1 MRNLKLETIVAEL
14 EQNGRFSLE
23 KQYYQHG
30 STSVYSHSVQ
40 VAFFSLYLSRKLKLR
55 VNERALI
62 RGALLHDYFLYDW
75 HDRDHGHSLH
85 GFTHPGTALKNA
97 KKIMTSIP
105 LKKISFIAICSPLHR
120 CLLCVGKPGLYVW
133 LTNTVLSKRP
143 FSRCGNGSVL

>member
-85 GFTHPGTALKNA
+85 GFTHPGTALN
-97 KKIMTSIP
+97 
-105 LKKISFIAICSPLHR
+105 
-120 CLLCVGKPGLYVW
+120 
-133 LTNTVLSKRP
+133 
-143 FSRCGNGSVL
+143 